1 MTHSEDLLRL
11 KNARIKAMEKEII
24 NLKEQLELS
33 EAQVDI
39 LQDTLKD
46 YLQL

>member
-1 MTHSEDLLRL
+1 
-11 KNARIKAMEKEII
+11 MEKEII